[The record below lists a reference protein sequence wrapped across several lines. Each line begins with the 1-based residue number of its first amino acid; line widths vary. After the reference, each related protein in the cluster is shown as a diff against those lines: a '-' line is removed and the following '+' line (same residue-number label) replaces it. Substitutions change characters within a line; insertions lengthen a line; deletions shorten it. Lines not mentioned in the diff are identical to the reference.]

1 MADNDVKKAVG
12 ATAITV
18 GAAGAG
24 LGVYEAD
31 SDNRQ
36 IRKAKKKRQKKRDAD
51 KVTRQANIAESTR
64 RVAQQKLE
72 QLEKI
77 QPQDLS
83 AEDRKVRQ
91 AYIKEQKN
99 VIKGATKSTA
109 KDLAKSIG
117 LRSIPGLGAFISLF
131 ASKPAY
137 ARGGKVHRGRTAGQ
151 SSEKAR

>member
-1 MADNDVKKAVG
+1 MADSDIKKAVG
-12 ATAITV
+12 ATAAAA
-18 GAAGAG
+18 GAAGAA
-24 LGVYEAD
+24 LGMYDAD
-31 SDNRQ
+31 SHNRQ
-36 IRKAKKKRQKKRDAD
+36 LRKSEKKRQKERAARS
-51 KVTRQANIAESTR
+51 TQRQANIAESTR
-64 RVAQQKLE
+64 KVAQQKLE
-72 QLEKI
+72 QLENIK
-77 QPQDLS
+77 PQDLS
-83 AEDRKVRQ
+83 AEDRKIRQ

-137 ARGGKVHRGRTAGQ
+137 AHGGKVHRGRTAGQ